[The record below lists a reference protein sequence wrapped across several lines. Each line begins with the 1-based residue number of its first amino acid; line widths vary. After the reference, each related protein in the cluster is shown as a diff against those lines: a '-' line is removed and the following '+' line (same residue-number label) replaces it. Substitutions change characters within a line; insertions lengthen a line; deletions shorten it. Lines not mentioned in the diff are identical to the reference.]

1 MVGIIEV
8 TDKEIDA
15 EVLSDMNTAC
25 AFIFHKS
32 KELICEGIRLNFLRV
47 FQ

>member
-25 AFIFHKS
+25 AFIFHIS
-32 KELICEGIRLNFLRV
+32 KELYRNGIRFYFLHI
-47 FQ
+47 